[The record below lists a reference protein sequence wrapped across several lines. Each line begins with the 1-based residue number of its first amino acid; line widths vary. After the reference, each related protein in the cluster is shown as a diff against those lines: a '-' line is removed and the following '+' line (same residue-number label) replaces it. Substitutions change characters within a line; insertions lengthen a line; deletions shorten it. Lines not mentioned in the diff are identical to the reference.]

1 MAKVWI
7 DGETSIEVED
17 ADGVNAVSLT
27 VDDKQIIVSA
37 GQTILEAVKRMDGIG
52 NIPALCNHPAVK
64 PYGACRLC
72 TVEVSEDGG
81 SKFKFVAACLY
92 RVKNGLVVKTNTE
105 KIKKL
110 RKGIIE
116 LMLARCP
123 NVKRI
128 QELAEE
134 YGVERPRFVLG
145 DQDCILC
152 GLCVRACREVVGVS
166 AISMAHRTPAK
177 LVTTPFLEKSD
188 ACIGCGSCAFI
199 CPTGVIPYTE
209 KDGVRTIWGRDFEL
223 QACNVCGNYIAPKA
237 QLEHWAKLTGDPVES
252 FYTCRDCR

>member
-17 ADGVNAVSLT
+17 ADGVESVSLT
-27 VDDKQIIVSA
+27 VDDKEVIVSA
-37 GQTILEAVKRMDGIG
+37 GQTILEAVQRIKGIG

-81 SKFKFVAACLY
+81 KKFRFVAACLY
-92 RVKNGLVVKTNTE
+92 PVKHGMIVRTQTE

-123 NVKRI
+123 NVNRV
-128 QELAEE
+128 QELATE
-134 YGVERPRFVLG
+134 YGVEEPRFVLG

-152 GLCVRACREVVGVS
+152 GLCVRACQEIIGKS
-166 AISMAHRTPAK
+166 AIS
-177 LVTTPFLEKSD
+177 LVNRGIYREVAAPFYAYELTED
-188 ACIGCGSCAFI
+188 CIGCGDCAFV
-199 CPTGVIPYTE
+199 CPTGAIKMGEDGKPVLPKVKIPYAEIEAMMKKEAAT
-209 KDGVRTIWGRDFEL
+209 
-223 QACNVCGNYIAPKA
+223 
-237 QLEHWAKLTGDPVES
+237 S
-252 FYTCRDCR
+252 S

>member
-7 DGETSIEVED
+7 DSETSIEVEA

-27 VDDKQIIVSA
+27 VDDKEIIVSA
-37 GQTILEAVKRMDGIG
+37 GQTILEAVQRVDGIG

-64 PYGACRLC
+64 PYGACRIC

-81 SKFKFVAACLY
+81 SKFKFVASCLY
-92 RVKNGLVVKTNTE
+92 PVKNGLIVKTNTE

-116 LMLARCP
+116 LMLARSP

-134 YGVERPRFVLG
+134 YGVEEPRFVLG

-152 GLCVRACREVVGVS
+152 GLCVRACQEIMGKS
-166 AISMAHRTPAK
+166 AIS
-177 LVTTPFLEKSD
+177 LVNRGIYREVAAPFYAYELTEE
-188 ACIGCGSCAFI
+188 CIGCGDCAFV
-199 CPTGVIPYTE
+199 CPTGAIKMGDDGRPILPKVKIPYGEIEALMKKEATS
-209 KDGVRTIWGRDFEL
+209 
-223 QACNVCGNYIAPKA
+223 P
-237 QLEHWAKLTGDPVES
+237 S
-252 FYTCRDCR
+252 

>member
-7 DGETSIEVED
+7 NGETCIEVKHAE
-17 ADGVNAVSLT
+17 GVNVVHLT
-27 VDDKQIIVSA
+27 VDDKEIAVSG
-37 GQTILEAVKRMDGIG
+37 GQTILEAVARMSGIG
-52 NIPALCNHPAVK
+52 NIPALCYHPAVK

-92 RVKNGLVVKTNTE
+92 PVKEGLVVKTQTE
-105 KIKKL
+105 KIKRL

-116 LMLARCP
+116 LLLARCP

-134 YGVERPRFVLG
+134 YGVEKPRFVLG

-152 GLCVRACREVVGVS
+152 GLCVRACQEIIGKS
-166 AISMAHRTPAK
+166 AIS
-177 LVTTPFLEKSD
+177 LVNRGIYREVAAPFYAYELSGD
-188 ACIGCGSCAFI
+188 CIGCGDCAFV
-199 CPTGVIPYTE
+199 CPTGAIEMGPDGKPVLPKVKIPYAEIEAMMKKEVVAT
-209 KDGVRTIWGRDFEL
+209 
-223 QACNVCGNYIAPKA
+223 P
-237 QLEHWAKLTGDPVES
+237 ES
-252 FYTCRDCR
+252 

>member
-152 GLCVRACREVVGVS
+152 GLCVRACQEIIGKS
-166 AISMAHRTPAK
+166 AIS
-177 LVTTPFLEKSD
+177 LVNRGIYREVAAPFYAYELTEE
-188 ACIGCGSCAFI
+188 CIGCGDCAFV
-199 CPTGVIPYTE
+199 CPTGAIEMGSDGRPILPKVKIPFAEIEAMMKKEAVT
-209 KDGVRTIWGRDFEL
+209 
-223 QACNVCGNYIAPKA
+223 P
-237 QLEHWAKLTGDPVES
+237 S
-252 FYTCRDCR
+252 

>member
-7 DGETSIEVED
+7 DADTTIEVRD
-17 ADGVNAVSLT
+17 ADGVDSVYIT
-27 VDDKQIIVSA
+27 VDDKGVIVSP
-37 GQTILEAVKRMDGIG
+37 GQTILEVVQRLKGIG
-52 NIPALCNHPAVK
+52 NIPALCTHPAVK

-81 SKFKFVAACLY
+81 ERFKFVAACLY
-92 RVKNGLVVKTNTE
+92 PVKNGQIIRTETE

-134 YGVERPRFVLG
+134 YGVEKPRFVLG

-152 GLCVRACREVVGVS
+152 GLCVRACQEIIGKS
-166 AISMAHRTPAK
+166 AIS
-177 LVTTPFLEKSD
+177 LVNRGIYREVAAPFYAYELTEE
-188 ACIGCGSCAFI
+188 CVGCGDCAFV
-199 CPTGVIPYTE
+199 CPTGAIEMGEDGRPILPRVKIPYAE
-209 KDGVRTIWGRDFEL
+209 IEAMMKKE
-223 QACNVCGNYIAPKA
+223 AAA
-237 QLEHWAKLTGDPVES
+237 S
-252 FYTCRDCR
+252 S

>member
-17 ADGVNAVSLT
+17 ADGVNAVNLT
-27 VDDKQIIVSA
+27 VDDKRIIVSA
-37 GQTILEAVKRMDGIG
+37 GQTILEAVQRVDGIG

-64 PYGACRLC
+64 PYGACRIC

-81 SKFKFVAACLY
+81 DKFKFVASCLY
-92 RVKNGLVVKTNTE
+92 PVKEGLIVRTDTE
-105 KIKKL
+105 KIRKL
-110 RKGIIE
+110 RGGIIE

-134 YGVERPRFVLG
+134 YGVDKPRFVLG

-152 GLCVRACREVVGVS
+152 GLCVRACQEIMGKS
-166 AISMAHRTPAK
+166 AIS
-177 LVTTPFLEKSD
+177 LVNRGIYREVAAPFYAYELTEE
-188 ACIGCGSCAFI
+188 CIGCGDCAFV
-199 CPTGVIPYTE
+199 CPTGAIEMGDDGRPVLPRVKIPYAE
-209 KDGVRTIWGRDFEL
+209 
-223 QACNVCGNYIAPKA
+223 
-237 QLEHWAKLTGDPVES
+237 VEAMMKKETAATS
-252 FYTCRDCR
+252 